1 MEKVSEKVFS
11 LSLSLPLVTTKV
23 AARLKR
29 GHLRDLVVYL
39 EIATVVLKK
48 KKIGVLDTDEIK
60 PIVSQEHLKYPL
72 FTSIFERFA

>member
-1 MEKVSEKVFS
+1 MEKVIEKVFS
-11 LSLSLPLVTTKV
+11 LSLNLPLVTTKV

-29 GHLRDLVVYL
+29 GQGLSRLL

>member
-1 MEKVSEKVFS
+1 MEKVIEKVFS
-11 LSLSLPLVTTKV
+11 LSLSLSLVTTKV

-29 GHLRDLVVYL
+29 CHLR
-39 EIATVVLKK
+39 EIATVVLKKK

>member
-1 MEKVSEKVFS
+1 MEKVIEKVFS

-29 GHLRDLVVYL
+29 GQGLSRLL

>member
-1 MEKVSEKVFS
+1 MEKVIEKVFS

-29 GHLRDLVVYL
+29 GQGLSRLL
-39 EIATVVLKK
+39 EIATVALKK

>member
-1 MEKVSEKVFS
+1 M
-11 LSLSLPLVTTKV
+11 TTKV

-29 GHLRDLVVYL
+29 GQGLSRLL
-39 EIATVVLKK
+39 EIATVVLKKK